1 VRIREDPALRA
12 RALIAIGVVVIALA
26 VAWSARPHTETQA
39 ERVDRLSSELRCVV
53 CQGLSVKDSPAESAR
68 QMRDLVTQRVAEG
81 RTDDQIR
88 DEFRAS
94 YGDWVVLAPP
104 LASWAGI
111 VWLVPISALLA
122 GLAVAWGR
130 LRAPPSP
137 AAPEPSAPELAAL
150 RERVA
155 REEAA
160 DAPLTDAT

>member
-1 VRIREDPALRA
+1 MTFSDPSRRA
-12 RALIAIGVVVIALA
+12 RLLIAIGVVLIALA
-26 VAWSARPHTETQA
+26 LAWTARPQTETQA
-39 ERVDRLSSELRCVV
+39 VRVDRLSSELRCVV

-68 QMRDLVTQRVAEG
+68 QMRGVVTQRVAEG
-81 RTDDQIR
+81 RTDEQIR

-111 VWLVPISALLA
+111 VWLVPIGALLA

-130 LRAPPSP
+130 LRAPPYP
-137 AAPEPSAPELAAL
+137 AAPEPSGPELAAL
-150 RERVA
+150 RERVT